1 MNIKLLR
8 RQLVLPAIT
17 ELVIAFVLSMSPPVQ
32 SQTLFGDPTCKEWA
46 AVPAEAKKDWV
57 NKIYLLLTHDLRHK
71 EGEEKYKSLNMVD
84 SAVVEVDKFCVGN
97 NESRAIDGAMNYLK
111 ASVGIQ

>member
-1 MNIKLLR
+1 MDIKLLR
-8 RQLVLPAIT
+8 RQSAPSAVT
-17 ELVIAFVLSMSPPVQ
+17 GLVIALVLSMSPPVQ

-46 AVPAEAKKDWV
+46 AVPAGAKKDWV

-84 SAVVEVDKFCVGN
+84 LPVVG
-97 NESRAIDGAMNYLK
+97 R
-111 ASVGIQ
+111 